1 MKQELE
7 QMIARNI
14 VVGINQSTG
23 AYGVQAIDHEKLISE
38 LQQLFRKHHV
48 SSSGKSPHCCCD
60 TDLVCALHPPFE
72 YGS

>member
-1 MKQELE
+1 MKKIIEELK
-7 QMIARNI
+7 MADDTLDADGYKSWGYVRLAIA
-14 VVGINQSTG
+14 
-23 AYGVQAIDHEKLISE
+23 QAMDALSQDSGKPL
-38 LQQLFRKHHV
+38 V